1 MRIICNERVVEF
13 GTKGTSCPQL
23 PVLVMATNVALVPLP
38 HLDCPRFVTDK
49 GTTIEASLAFLSTGI
64 VPNSSFLRDG
74 LLAPYLDPK

>member
-1 MRIICNERVVEF
+1 M
-13 GTKGTSCPQL
+13 T
-23 PVLVMATNVALVPLP
+23 TNVSLV